1 MAATIPIIDIVTTT
15 EDTTTTVT
23 GMETLV
29 YSGAEL
35 GTDETVDREAVGAG
49 ERELGTAVV
58 MSGRAGHRT
67 AVGHC
72 VNLQNPSKSL
82 ISVPICSQ

>member
-49 ERELGTAVV
+49 ERELGTAAEREHAKNNETRELTNTILV
-58 MSGRAGHRT
+58 
-67 AVGHC
+67 
-72 VNLQNPSKSL
+72 
-82 ISVPICSQ
+82 

>member
-29 YSGAEL
+29 YNFG
-35 GTDETVDREAVGAG
+35 GEAVGAG
-49 ERELGTAVV
+49 ERELGTAAERENAKNNKTRESTNTILV
-58 MSGRAGHRT
+58 
-67 AVGHC
+67 
-72 VNLQNPSKSL
+72 
-82 ISVPICSQ
+82 

>member
-35 GTDETVDREAVGAG
+35 GTNETVDGEAVGAG
-49 ERELGTAVV
+49 
-58 MSGRAGHRT
+58 
-67 AVGHC
+67 
-72 VNLQNPSKSL
+72 
-82 ISVPICSQ
+82 